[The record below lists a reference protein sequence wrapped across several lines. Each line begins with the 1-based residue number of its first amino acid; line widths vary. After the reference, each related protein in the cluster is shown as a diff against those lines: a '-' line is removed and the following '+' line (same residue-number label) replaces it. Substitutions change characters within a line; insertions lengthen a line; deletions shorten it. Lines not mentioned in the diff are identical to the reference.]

1 MAHQKF
7 CQQCNQKH
15 DCRDVYR
22 QLGEAESPSVVFKV
36 VVAFLL
42 PMVVFIASLVV
53 FDHIL
58 AKAMNAEKL
67 QTTLGFL
74 LALSVTVVFI
84 LIIKVINRQLSKD
97 R

>member
-1 MAHQKF
+1 
-7 CQQCNQKH
+7 
-15 DCRDVYR
+15 VI
-22 QLGEAESPSVVFKV
+22 
-36 VVAFLL
+36 
-42 PMVVFIASLVV
+42 FIASLVV

-67 QTTLGFL
+67 QTALGFL